1 MQGRDYL
8 LGVQP
13 IFQVIAEV
21 LRPTDPLF
29 SQIPGMYAVKVLS
42 LPILPSMYEDISR
55 SAASVLSVGDIILV
69 SGFTTVYTDE
79 QLRSDAAENSWNSI
93 MTSEIRY
100 TQRLIEETRD
110 GGAEVGHP
118 VAVDG
123 HPVAVY
129 DSPVLNGDLAQ
140 ATIRRSIE
148 DDVTLYASINPSNI
162 FGKVLQ
168 GCAR

>member
-1 MQGRDYL
+1 MQGREYL

-13 IFQVIAEV
+13 MSQIIGEI

-29 SQIPGMYAVKVLS
+29 SQIPGMYAAKVLS
-42 LPILPSMYEDISR
+42 LPILPGIYEDISR
-55 SAASVLSVGDIILV
+55 SAASVLSVGDVILV

-79 QLRSDAAENSWNSI
+79 QLRSDAAENSWNSV
-93 MTSEIRY
+93 MASELRY

-118 VAVDG
+118 IAVD
-123 HPVAVY
+123 
-129 DSPVLNGDLAQ
+129 DSPALNGDLLQ
-140 ATIRRSIE
+140 ATIRRSLD
-148 DDVTLYASINPSNI
+148 DDVTLYATINPSNI

>member
-13 IFQVIAEV
+13 ISQVIGEIIH
-21 LRPTDPLF
+21 PTDPLF
-29 SQIPGMYAVKVLS
+29 SQIPGLYAVKVLS

-55 SAASVLSVGDIILV
+55 NAASVLSVGDIILV

-100 TQRLIEETRD
+100 TQRLVEGARD
-110 GGAEVGHP
+110 SVDEVGYP
-118 VAVDG
+118 VAVD
-123 HPVAVY
+123 
-129 DSPVLNGDLAQ
+129 DSPVFNGDLAQ

-148 DDVTLYASINPSNI
+148 DEVILYASINPSNI

>member
-1 MQGRDYL
+1 M
-8 LGVQP
+8 
-13 IFQVIAEV
+13 
-21 LRPTDPLF
+21 
-29 SQIPGMYAVKVLS
+29 
-42 LPILPSMYEDISR
+42 
-55 SAASVLSVGDIILV
+55 
-69 SGFTTVYTDE
+69 YTDE
-79 QLRSDAAENSWNSI
+79 QLRSDAAENSWNSVI
-93 MTSEIRY
+93 TSELLY

-110 GGAEVGHP
+110 GGDEVGHP

>member
-13 IFQVIAEV
+13 ISQVIAEV

-100 TQRLIEETRD
+100 TQRLVEGARD
-110 GGAEVGHP
+110 SVDEVGYP
-118 VAVDG
+118 VAVD
-123 HPVAVY
+123 

-148 DDVTLYASINPSNI
+148 DEVILYASINPSNI

>member
-13 IFQVIAEV
+13 IFQVIGEV
-21 LRPTDPLF
+21 IHPTDPLF

-93 MTSEIRY
+93 MTSELRY

-110 GGAEVGHP
+110 GGDEVGHP
-118 VAVDG
+118 VAVG
-123 HPVAVY
+123 

>member
-13 IFQVIAEV
+13 ISQVIAEV

-29 SQIPGMYAVKVLS
+29 SQIPGLYAVKVLS

-79 QLRSDAAENSWNSI
+79 QLRSDAAENSWNSVI
-93 MTSEIRY
+93 TSELRY

-110 GGAEVGHP
+110 GGDEVGYP
-118 VAVDG
+118 VAVD
-123 HPVAVY
+123 

>member
-1 MQGRDYL
+1 MSKKATLAVIFGRW
-8 LGVQP
+8 QP
-13 IFQVIAEV
+13 LHNGHLTLFQE
-21 LRPTDPLF
+21 
-29 SQIPGMYAVKVLS
+29 AVKSAKHVLVFVGS
-42 LPILPSMYEDISR
+42 SNKPRTPQNPF
-55 SAASVLSVGDIILV
+55 SAEERIDMIHKVFE
-69 SGFTTVYTDE
+69 SGLEE

-93 MTSEIRY
+93 MTSELCY

-118 VAVDG
+118 MAVD
-123 HPVAVY
+123 

-148 DDVTLYASINPSNI
+148 DEVILYASINPSNI

>member
-13 IFQVIAEV
+13 IFQVIGEV
-21 LRPTDPLF
+21 IHPTDPLF
-29 SQIPGMYAVKVLS
+29 SRIPGMYAVKVLA

-79 QLRSDAAENSWNSI
+79 QLGSDAAENSWNSVI
-93 MTSEIRY
+93 TSELLY

-118 VAVDG
+118 VAVD
-123 HPVAVY
+123 

-148 DDVTLYASINPSNI
+148 DEVILYASINPSNI

>member
-13 IFQVIAEV
+13 ISQVIGEV
-21 LRPTDPLF
+21 IHPTDPLF

-79 QLRSDAAENSWNSI
+79 QLRSDAAENSWNSVI
-93 MTSEIRY
+93 TSELRY

-118 VAVDG
+118 MAVD
-123 HPVAVY
+123 
-129 DSPVLNGDLAQ
+129 DSSVLNGDLAQ

>member
-1 MQGRDYL
+1 MQGRDYI

-100 TQRLIEETRD
+100 TQRLVEGTRD
-110 GGAEVGHP
+110 SVDEVGHP
-118 VAVDG
+118 VAVD
-123 HPVAVY
+123 

-140 ATIRRSIE
+140 ATIRRAVE
-148 DDVTLYASINPSNI
+148 DEVTLYASINPSNI

>member
-8 LGVQP
+8 LNVQP
-13 IFQVIAEV
+13 ISQVIAEV
-21 LRPTDPLF
+21 ICPTDPLF

-55 SAASVLSVGDIILV
+55 SAASVLSVGDVILV

-79 QLRSDAAENSWNSI
+79 QLRSDAAENSWNNI
-93 MTSEIRY
+93 MTNEIRY

-118 VAVDG
+118 VAMD
-123 HPVAVY
+123 

-140 ATIRRSIE
+140 ATLRRSIE

>member
-13 IFQVIAEV
+13 ISQVIGEIIH
-21 LRPTDPLF
+21 PTDPLF
-29 SQIPGMYAVKVLS
+29 SQIPGLYAVKVLV

-55 SAASVLSVGDIILV
+55 SAVSVLSVGDIILV

-79 QLRSDAAENSWNSI
+79 QLRSDAAENSWNSVI
-93 MTSEIRY
+93 TSELFY

-110 GGAEVGHP
+110 GGAEVGYP
-118 VAVDG
+118 MAVD
-123 HPVAVY
+123 

-148 DDVTLYASINPSNI
+148 DGVILYASINPNNI

>member
-13 IFQVIAEV
+13 IFQVIGEV
-21 LRPTDPLF
+21 IHPTDPLF
-29 SQIPGMYAVKVLS
+29 SQIPGMYAVKVLA

-79 QLRSDAAENSWNSI
+79 QLRSDAAENSWNSVI
-93 MTSEIRY
+93 TSELRY

-110 GGAEVGHP
+110 GGAEV
-118 VAVDG
+118 G

>member
-1 MQGRDYL
+1 MQGREYL
-8 LGVQP
+8 LGIQP
-13 IFQVIAEV
+13 ISQVIAEV

-42 LPILPSMYEDISR
+42 LPVLPSMYEDISR
-55 SAASVLSVGDIILV
+55 NAASVLSVGDVILV

-79 QLRSDAAENSWNSI
+79 QLRSDAAENSWNSV
-93 MTSEIRY
+93 MTSELRY

-110 GGAEVGHP
+110 GANEVGHP
-118 VAVDG
+118 VAVD
-123 HPVAVY
+123 
-129 DSPVLNGDLAQ
+129 DSPALSGDLLQ
-140 ATIRRSIE
+140 ATVRRAVE
-148 DDVTLYASINPSNI
+148 DEVTLYATINPSNI

>member
-13 IFQVIAEV
+13 ISQVIAEV

-42 LPILPSMYEDISR
+42 LPILPSVYEDISR

-100 TQRLIEETRD
+100 TQRLVEETQNAHDDRPVVGQAIDTVSDTVGRD
-110 GGAEVGHP
+110 LIH
-118 VAVDG
+118 
-123 HPVAVY
+123 
-129 DSPVLNGDLAQ
+129 
-140 ATIRRSIE
+140 ATIRRAL
-148 DDVTLYASINPSNI
+148 DTDVTLYASINPSNI